1 MLTEK
6 KKISDQFN
14 FLRDSLVAQMLKNLP
29 AMQETWVQS
38 LGQEDPLRKEMA
50 THSTFYLFFSTS
62 LFKHKSKN
70 IVSYII
76 FQILSYISSLN
87 FSIILEIG
95 IIITWGNQD
104 TERLSDSLKVTPVV
118 PSKAQF
124 WTYQFACIII
134 AKNHYTIMKS
144 LLIIKI

>member
-1 MLTEK
+1 
-6 KKISDQFN
+6 
-14 FLRDSLVAQMLKNLP
+14 MLKNLP
-29 AMQETWVQS
+29 VMQETWVQS
-38 LGQEDPLRKEMA
+38 LGQEDSPQEGNGNPL
-50 THSTFYLFFSTS
+50 HFLFIYFFSTP

-104 TERLSDSLKVTPVV
+104 TERLSDSLKVTLVV

-134 AKNHYTIMKS
+134 AKNHYTIMKL